1 MTPPPLEHLLTSDD
15 VCSCC
20 AWDVTSPTA
29 AVRLAAAS
37 THPGPVRGDRVDVD
51 GIPGLVTAVDTDH
64 VHVLTDDG
72 VQAELDPNRVI
83 VLTPALKPPTH
94 RRLSRLID

>member
-1 MTPPPLEHLLTSDD
+1 MTTPPLAHLLTSDN
-15 VCSCC
+15 VCTCC

-29 AVRLAAAS
+29 AVRLAAAA

-51 GIPGLVTAVDTDH
+51 GTPGLVIAVDTDH

-72 VQAELDPNRVI
+72 AQAEVEPDQVI
-83 VLTPALKPPTH
+83 VLTPALKPSAQ
-94 RRLSRLID
+94 RRLPR